1 MKSIERLWPA
11 PKNLTGYAKD
21 FYKRVGKQLISCGV
35 LSELDRESFISLAS
49 AYHIMNVSLDNI
61 NTMGAVVTGSKD
73 EVKKNPSFTNYKM
86 ASDIFTKLS
95 KRFYL
100 CPQDRAG
107 VRIEKQVVDE
117 TEAKFFG

>member
-1 MKSIERLWPA
+1 
-11 PKNLTGYAKD
+11 
-21 FYKRVGKQLISCGV
+21 
-35 LSELDRESFISLAS
+35 LDRESFVSLAS
-49 AYHIMNVSLDNI
+49 AYHIMNVSLDSI
-61 NTMGAVVTGSKD
+61 NELGATVQGSQD